1 MKSVLGPTSL
11 VLHESE
17 GYYKLVFAF
26 DPLFSLML
34 RWNTLLDGGIYCCLF
49 FTLFLSCPVLTHH
62 APNTLQIY
70 SLGNRETMQAL
81 ASCQSYDQR
90 AQHCMSQV
98 SDEFTSSL
106 A

>member
-1 MKSVLGPTSL
+1 M
-11 VLHESE
+11 
-17 GYYKLVFAF
+17 FAF
-26 DPLFSLML
+26 DPLISSISLGG
-34 RWNTLLDGGIYCCLF
+34 TLLDGGIYSCLV
-49 FTLFLSCPVLTHH
+49 FTLFSLLPCNDICH

-106 A
+106 VEHFLTLDIKESI